1 MTLEQKAVI
10 IATRDGWEK
19 PASHSTF
26 YRNGY
31 RHLKN
36 FELTKYYL
44 TDLNYLMPV
53 AVKVYDALGNSY
65 YRGDG
70 RDLYE
75 NLHIKVMTAHKTSE
89 GTYQPLF
96 DAVYEAIVY
105 LKNQNK

>member
-1 MTLEQKAVI
+1 MTNEQKAVI

-44 TDLNYLMPV
+44 TDLNYLVPI
-53 AVKVYDALGNSY
+53 AVKVFNEIGKI
-65 YRGDG
+65 
-70 RDLYE
+70 
-75 NLHIKVMTAHKTSE
+75 HTAGACLMCNHLAKSLWETPE

-96 DAVYEAIVY
+96 DAVYDAIIY
-105 LKNQNK
+105 LENKNK